1 MSEFVDIK
9 HAGLLVLHRRQSGCL
24 YVFIFYQ
31 YCAAQAMQSMPR
43 LMEMIDHIPND
54 RQGVFFGGRAALFA
68 FPTASWQPA
77 VTAVLGSVY
86 AKAKP
91 RSSGRL
97 AG

>member
-1 MSEFVDIK
+1 MQVYWFFITDSLAAFTSSSFTNI
-9 HAGLLVLHRRQSGCL
+9 ALLKRCSRCRD
-24 YVFIFYQ
+24 F
-31 YCAAQAMQSMPR
+31 
-43 LMEMIDHIPND
+43 MEMIDHIPND
-54 RQGVFFGGRAALFA
+54 RQGVFFGGLAALFA
-68 FPTASWQPA
+68 LPTASWQPA